1 MTLVVR
7 LVSAVRIVFVLALF
21 FAAQLLASEAQVR
34 EHDATWIVPPDAAR
48 RVNPLANRLEV
59 EPGGRKIFHQRCA
72 SCHSEDG
79 RGSPKAPDITDSR
92 VQSQSDGALYWK
104 VSGGNAHK
112 GMPTFSFLP
121 ELQRWQLVLHIRTLA
136 TP

>member
-1 MTLVVR
+1 MKLVVR
-7 LVSAVRIVFVLALF
+7 LVSAPRIVFVLALF
-21 FAAQLLASEAQVR
+21 FVAQFVASGAQVR
-34 EHDATWIVPPDAAR
+34 EHDANWIVPPDAAGKL
-48 RVNPLANRLEV
+48 NPLANRLEV
-59 EPGGRKIFHQRCA
+59 ELGGRKIFHRRCA
-72 SCHSEDG
+72 SCHGEDG
-79 RGSPKAPDITDSR
+79 SGSPKAPDITDFR

-104 VSGGNAHK
+104 ISGGNAHK